1 MAVLALLA
9 GCIKERYAGADL
21 KVGDSLPDFRVEMN
35 DGRTLTDES
44 MGETVSVIMFFHT
57 SCPDCRQVLPQMQ
70 KIYDEYA
77 SKSVQIALI
86 SREESAESIDIFW
99 KEKSLQM
106 PYSAQRSRMVYEL
119 FAKTGIP
126 RVYICGKGGIIRHIF
141 TDDPN
146 PSYDDMKSALE
157 SVIR

>member
-86 SREESAESIDIFW
+86 SREEPSESIEAFW

-157 SVIR
+157 CVIR

>member
-1 MAVLALLA
+1 MAILALLA

-126 RVYICGKGGIIRHIF
+126 RVYICGKDGIIRYLF

-146 PSYDDMKSALE
+146 PSYDVMKSALA
-157 SVIR
+157 SVLR

>member
-1 MAVLALLA
+1 MAILALLA
-9 GCIKERYAGADL
+9 GCIKERYAGTDL

-126 RVYICGKGGIIRHIF
+126 RVYICGKGGIIRYIF